1 MPPRKKVPIPISSN
15 VEVRKEDLPHLYS
28 WPWYSWAWDFFN
40 DTSKN
45 AFLVAPNQVSKSST
59 LIRKVIHWA
68 TCPELWPK
76 LWPTKPT
83 QFWYFYPS
91 KDVATV
97 EFDEKWEKEFMPRGA
112 AKDHP
117 IYGWHKNMKF
127 GSIHDIRFNS
137 GISIYFKSY
146 EQSAGNVQTSSVY
159 FLACDEEL
167 PVSYWPEISAR
178 RDGMLVDGYFN
189 MTFTATLSQRFW
201 YETIECR
208 GLPNERFP
216 DAKKIQISLYD
227 CQQYMDGTKTG
238 WTNERIQ
245 KRIDSCQS
253 EKEVLRRVMGRFV
266 NEELSIISGF
276 SEEQNYK
283 HGEFIVPSTW
293 SRIISFYVSSVG
305 TGICVLAVSAE
316 FDKVVVAECHKLDLT
331 SYEALEKLHVLRG
344 KKSAELYINAEPLD
358 FIEMSQNSGIFFQ
371 TVKNP
376 KNGLKDKINSYFKTG
391 VLEIAKSKNSH
402 ELIMQIRTIKE
413 SDVKSYEGYEV
424 YGAMAIGLSK
434 LAVSLQNSI
443 EGVKKK
449 VPPKILNEREAFY
462 RGLDRPL
469 EVVDSYDN
477 EFDEM
482 NELLELF

>member
-1 MPPRKKVPIPISSN
+1 MKFIIWNCLLEQSTQEYIKRKSGSQ
-15 VEVRKEDLPHLYS
+15 
-28 WPWYSWAWDFFN
+28 
-40 DTSKN
+40 KN
-45 AFLVAPNQVSKSST
+45 
-59 LIRKVIHWA
+59 
-68 TCPELWPK
+68 
-76 LWPTKPT
+76 TK
-83 QFWYFYPS
+83 
-91 KDVATV
+91 
-97 EFDEKWEKEFMPRGA
+97 KEFAKSAKNHLPREA
-112 AKDHP
+112 LKKRLKDFVQ
-117 IYGWHKNMKF
+117 IDVVGYIFLKF
-127 GSIHDIRFNS
+127 VPFVKSLLRRDIVLNRERVLKGVEKVYQSEVFN
-137 GISIYFKSY
+137 ISVSSSHTYFA
-146 EQSAGNVQTSSVY
+146 QSFQVHN
-159 FLACDEEL
+159 CDEEL
-167 PVSYWPEISAR
+167 PHVYWSETSAR
-178 RDGMLVDGYFN
+178 RDGLNIDGYFN
-189 MTFTATLSQRFW
+189 MAFTATLSQRFW
-201 YETIECR
+201 YEAMECI
-208 GLPNERFP
+208 GLPEERFR
-216 DAKKIQISLYD
+216 DAKKIQVSLYD

-331 SYEALEKLHVLRG
+331 SYEALEKLHALRG